1 MTARQPASRPFGPE
15 STSRP
20 SGPELVSR
28 PSGPGFVFAAL
39 ALLALP
45 ACDRGEDNKPA
56 LPAQTSAPKIPVP
69 TKGDQPTG
77 AKKSPGGRDLFAER
91 YVGTALPKDS
101 VELGPKMS
109 GTLAAVDVEEGDRV
123 KKGQALFRLDTK
135 STRLGVQQAEA
146 ALAGAK
152 IARDNAKKE
161 LERQQQLAAKGTVAA
176 AVLERTESGFNSAE
190 NGVAQAEVML
200 SMARRGTTDSAVY
213 SPIDG
218 IVARK
223 LKSVGET
230 VTMMPPTTVVVIQNQ
245 AVLEVRARIPEAA
258 LRLVHEGDQV
268 TAHFSALEVAR
279 EAKVVRIQPT
289 VDPMTRTIEVVTDV
303 DNADGSLRP
312 GMYVELELRPPLASI
327 LPEQPGKPA
336 EAKAPLETKA
346 EAKAD
351 AKAEI
356 AAKTTAN

>member
-1 MTARQPASRPFGPE
+1 MTAR
-15 STSRP
+15 P
-20 SGPELVSR
+20 SLT
-28 PSGPGFVFAAL
+28 AAL
-39 ALLALP
+39 ALLLAAPLA
-45 ACDRGEDNKPA
+45 ACDRDEADKPA
-56 LPAQTSAPKIPVP
+56 LPPPQTSAPKIPVAGKTSEP
-69 TKGDQPTG
+69 
-77 AKKSPGGRDLFAER
+77 AKKSSAGARDLYAER
-91 YVGTALPKDS
+91 YVGTALPKES

-109 GTLAAVDVEEGDRV
+109 GTLATVDVEEGETV
-123 KKGQALFRLDTK
+123 KKGQVLFRLDTK

-176 AVLERTESGFNSAE
+176 AVLERTESGYNSAE

-213 SPIDG
+213 APIDG
-218 IVARK
+218 IVAAK

-230 VTMMPPTTVVVIQNQ
+230 VTMMPPTVVVVIQDQ
-245 AVLEVRARIPEAA
+245 SVLEVRARIPEAA
-258 LRLVHEGDQV
+258 LRLVHVGDQV

-303 DNADGSLRP
+303 DNKDGLLRP

-327 LPEQPGKPA
+327 LPEQPAKPDESKAA
-336 EAKAPLETKA
+336 EAKPEPAPGKA
-346 EAKAD
+346 EV
-351 AKAEI
+351 
-356 AAKTTAN
+356 AAKTSAP